1 MVGTGESSASDQQ
14 LQVSK
19 QTADIRTKTVPSAR
33 NSSFMVRPRA
43 TSESKDSRESS
54 LHDNH
59 GETSRPWEARG
70 MAIGKQCI
78 AILDVKSRNQN
89 ALGFY
94 WQPLKAPAMTAVTAQ
109 QARFIYLVYVFGA

>member
-1 MVGTGESSASDQQ
+1 
-14 LQVSK
+14 
-19 QTADIRTKTVPSAR
+19 
-33 NSSFMVRPRA
+33 
-43 TSESKDSRESS
+43 
-54 LHDNH
+54 
-59 GETSRPWEARG
+59 

-78 AILDVKSRNQN
+78 AILDVKSENQN